1 MIVSRI
7 NNPWPV
13 WDGIKSFM
21 TDDYRELDED
31 GCFLGVF
38 DGEKMA
44 GAFLIRAWNSH
55 CFEVHGGVAKD
66 YWGSGPEVC
75 YELGKYLFDF
85 TPCLK
90 IVAPIPEYN
99 RLMARCLKMCGLREE
114 GRITKAY
121 RKWFR
126 LHDIILFGIQKQ
138 ERGQLCQLY
147 Q

>member
-1 MIVSRI
+1 MIASRI
-7 NNPWPV
+7 TDPWPV
-13 WDGIKSFM
+13 WEGIKSFM
-21 TDDYRELDED
+21 TDDYQELEEH
-31 GCFLGVF
+31 GCYIGVF
-38 DGEKMA
+38 DGDKMA
-44 GAFLIRAWNSH
+44 GAFSIRAWNAH

-66 YWGSGPEVC
+66 YWGEGPEVC
-75 YELGKYLFDF
+75 YEMGKYLFDF

-90 IVAPIPEYN
+90 IIAPIPAYN
-99 RLMARCLKMCGLREE
+99 RLMARCLRLCGLKEE
-114 GRITKAY
+114 GRITKAH